1 MFVRIFGTINIA
13 YSGNVYKPGLADL
26 STREMAALFGNTS
39 GNSRR
44 EPRSL
49 LEFRAG
55 KMKLNG
61 TTVSADTRKGLV
73 YVKME
78 DGLLHF
84 CWKDRKSG
92 EVVDVSSPS
101 FNTDAINMSMC
112 VDLTLAGLYH
122 IPRGR

>member
-1 MFVRIFGTINIA
+1 
-13 YSGNVYKPGLADL
+13 
-26 STREMAALFGNTS
+26 MAALFGNTS

-92 EVVDVSSPS
+92 EVVDVSSLVLIQVMLNHVRVCVSVRTLSS
-101 FNTDAINMSMC
+101 FPVMLS
-112 VDLTLAGLYH
+112 
-122 IPRGR
+122 